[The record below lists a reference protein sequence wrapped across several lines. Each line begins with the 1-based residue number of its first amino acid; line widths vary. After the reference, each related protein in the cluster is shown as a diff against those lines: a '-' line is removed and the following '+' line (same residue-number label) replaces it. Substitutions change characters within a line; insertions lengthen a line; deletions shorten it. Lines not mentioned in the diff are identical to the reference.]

1 MDGAKVQ
8 TIMTD
13 TTNDTKLFKSR
24 TDDELGVHILEDI
37 AGHSNQAWKTDL
49 LNMFADLGETL
60 VEIDT
65 LLAHDMKQAATMKK
79 SRGVIVAVNTE
90 NARKIEWTAR
100 AFRDPIRLAQL
111 THDGDYSLSEAYL
124 NKILNFFAVIRND
137 LRIAHQNGGEA
148 DLACNKGLRR
158 FYINSLRTISHDMDF
173 ELVYNVFANSNLSG
187 DASKPDWHSLIDNGP
202 KKPPPGPRG
211 GGPNNGGTPKGALVP
226 FPSLNTNAVAKA
238 A

>member
-1 MDGAKVQ
+1 
-8 TIMTD
+8 MTD
-13 TTNDTKLFKSR
+13 TTNGTKLFKSR
-24 TDDELGVHILEDI
+24 TDDEFGVHILEDI
-37 AGHSNQAWKTDL
+37 AEHSNPVWRAGL
-49 LNMFADLGETL
+49 LHMFADLGETL
-60 VEIDT
+60 VEIDM
-65 LLAHDMKQAATMKK
+65 LLAHDMKQAAAMKK
-79 SRGVIVAVNTE
+79 SRGVIVAVNNE
-90 NARKIEWTAR
+90 NARKIKWTAR

-124 NKILNFFAVIRND
+124 NNISRFFEELLKD
-137 LRIAHQNGGEA
+137 LRITHRNGGEA

-202 KKPPPGPRG
+202 KKPPSGPRG

-226 FPSLNTNAVAKA
+226 FPSLNTSAVAKA

>member
-1 MDGAKVQ
+1 MVR

-24 TDDELGVHILEDI
+24 TDDEFGVHILEDI
-37 AGHSNQAWKTDL
+37 AEHNSDSAWRAGL
-49 LNMFADLGETL
+49 LHMFADLGETL

-65 LLAHDMKQAATMKK
+65 LLAHDMKQAAAMKK

-124 NKILNFFAVIRND
+124 NNISRFFEELLKD
-137 LRIAHQNGGEA
+137 LRITHRNGGEA

-158 FYINSLRTISHDMDF
+158 FYIDSLRTISHDMDF
-173 ELVYNVFANSNLSG
+173 ELVYNVFANSNLGG
-187 DASKPDWHSLIDNGP
+187 DASKPDWHSLIDNGA
-202 KKPPPGPRG
+202 KKPPSGPRG